1 MSHALGGQTRGDR
14 LLARLSSQL
23 EPSHLLREEVRTM
36 KQAMRAVT
44 AVILAA
50 ALYAGIAS
58 ATTVF
63 VMSIG
68 NNKVQVLIDGTA
80 VRTLMEGDT
89 TPEGV
94 TLKRIEPGAAVL
106 EFAGR
111 TVTAALGQTAATH
124 AQAVL
129 KADPR
134 GHYYVTAYL
143 NGTPVNALID
153 TGATHVAMNS
163 AQARQL
169 GIDYRRGQ
177 QGTAQ
182 TANGPVTAYLVNLSR
197 VQVGDIVLGNVAA
210 QVTEGGRAQLPYVLI
225 GMSFLKHVEMQR
237 SGGTMVLQRAQ

>member
-1 MSHALGGQTRGDR
+1 MKRALRTVSAV
-14 LLARLSSQL
+14 LLAAL
-23 EPSHLLREEVRTM
+23 
-36 KQAMRAVT
+36 
-44 AVILAA
+44 
-50 ALYAGIAS
+50 LYAGTAS

-68 NNKVQVLIDGTA
+68 ARSVQVLINGTA
-80 VRTLMEGDT
+80 LRTLTEGDT

-94 TLKRIEPGAAVL
+94 TLKRIDPGAAVL

-111 TVTAALGQTAATH
+111 TFSAALGQTAATH
-124 AQAVL
+124 VQAVL

-134 GHYYVTAYL
+134 GHFYATAYL

-153 TGATHVAMNS
+153 TGASNVVMNS
-163 AQARQL
+163 EHARRL

-177 QGTAQ
+177 QVVSQ
-182 TANGPVTAYLVNLSR
+182 TANGRIAAHRVNLSR

-210 QVTEGGRAQLPYVLI
+210 EVLEGGSAQLPQVLI

-237 SGGTMVLQRAQ
+237 SGSMMVLQRAQ